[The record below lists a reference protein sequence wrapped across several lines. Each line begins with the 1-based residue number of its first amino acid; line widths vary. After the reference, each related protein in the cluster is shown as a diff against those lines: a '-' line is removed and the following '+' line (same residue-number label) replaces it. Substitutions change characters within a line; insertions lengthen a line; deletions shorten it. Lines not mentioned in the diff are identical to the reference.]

1 MSLRPRTTTRG
12 DARRRSYKAWVDAG
26 EARRR
31 REAYLL
37 DLRRS
42 KRHGDLLKR
51 RRRRHD
57 DDDEDHDSASP
68 PLSPRHPEPR
78 DHAAPDP
85 PSPSSS
91 PPPPPAAAAE
101 GDDDAGDSELG
112 NLPGMVERVWSDN
125 PALQLE
131 ATSQFR
137 RLLSI
142 EKNPP
147 IEEVIKA
154 GVVPRFV
161 AFLSLHELPQL
172 QLEAAWALTN
182 IAAGTTEHTQIVIKH
197 GAVPKL
203 VELLDSPRHNVR
215 LQAVWALGN
224 VAGDAPSCRNSVLEH
239 GALYP
244 LLSLFNEHARISML
258 RTATWTLTNL
268 CRGRLPD
275 KSQMKPILKILR
287 QLINSIDENIL
298 ADACWALCYLSG
310 GTIHEIEVVVE
321 AGVCPPLVKLLLHPS
336 PNVLTPVILTIAN
349 ITAGNDSQTEVIV
362 ENGVLPCLFQLLT
375 HRYEKRIRKE
385 ACLTVSNITLRGI
398 VQIQAV
404 IEANIFSPLVQ
415 LLEHVDVDIKKEAAW
430 AISNATVEGS
440 DEQIRYLVSLG
451 CVKPLCDLLESRD
464 PITVCVCLN
473 ALDNI
478 LSVGESDKKSGKTGT
493 NPYVELVNECGGLDK
508 IENLQEFDND
518 EVYKKAIEVLESYWD
533 EEDQNEAPIFRGSGV
548 SSEGAFEFDVS

>member
-57 DDDEDHDSASP
+57 DDDEDDDSASP
-68 PLSPRHPEPR
+68 PLSPRHPEPAITPR
-78 DHAAPDP
+78 PTLQL
-85 PSPSSS
+85 
-91 PPPPPAAAAE
+91 PPPLPLLRRRRRRHRRRRRRRRRRWRFRGLSRPL
-101 GDDDAGDSELG
+101 SNFLSLCSFQLR

-142 EKNPP
+142 EKNPL
-147 IEEVIKA
+147 IEEIIKA

-287 QLINSIDENIL
+287 QLIDSIDENIL

-349 ITAGNDSQTEVIV
+349 ITAGDDSQTEVIV

-375 HRYEKRIRKE
+375 QNMR
-385 ACLTVSNITLRGI
+385 RG
-398 VQIQAV
+398 
-404 IEANIFSPLVQ
+404 
-415 LLEHVDVDIKKEAAW
+415 
-430 AISNATVEGS
+430 
-440 DEQIRYLVSLG
+440 
-451 CVKPLCDLLESRD
+451 
-464 PITVCVCLN
+464 
-473 ALDNI
+473 
-478 LSVGESDKKSGKTGT
+478 
-493 NPYVELVNECGGLDK
+493 
-508 IENLQEFDND
+508 
-518 EVYKKAIEVLESYWD
+518 
-533 EEDQNEAPIFRGSGV
+533 
-548 SSEGAFEFDVS
+548 